1 MSVMAVKKAA
11 ARARRSVHL
20 GSVVEI
26 TTTRDAARLGRCLM
40 LFCAVVVATT
50 GWYVDDRHPD
60 RFGLWVPVT
69 VGAMLLVALGTGRV
83 PWNRLPSRATLAYP
97 VAGLSLLALI
107 GYLAPAAG
115 PAYVAMF
122 TLWFMFVGVTQKA
135 GTAWLVT
142 PFAAA
147 VWAVINWPL
156 DEQKV
161 VRLGL
166 ALVVWLVLGDVL
178 AVRAKQVAA
187 RTEDLSH
194 QADTDPLT
202 GLANRRT
209 LQREL
214 AAMKPGDVVVVLDVD
229 HFKQI
234 NDTRGH
240 VGGDLVLVDLA
251 ATLTSVVRGGDLVAR
266 FGGEEFVLLL
276 RRPNR
281 TSASS
286 PAAVATVPHGAG
298 PVMARLRASWGLLHP
313 DITWSAGVCA
323 HVAGQL
329 PAQTLSFADEALF
342 RAKRTGRDRV
352 ITHPAPVPTSEPLP
366 VG

>member
-1 MSVMAVKKAA
+1 MLVTSVKKLA
-11 ARARRSVHL
+11 ARARRYLDL

-26 TTTRDAARLGRCLM
+26 TTTRDAARLGQWLM
-40 LFCAVVVATT
+40 GFCALVVAST
-50 GWYVDDRHPD
+50 GWYVDNRQPD
-60 RFGLWVPVT
+60 RFTQWLPVT
-69 VGAMLLVALGTGRV
+69 VGAMLLVALATGRV
-83 PWNRLPSRATLAYP
+83 PWNRLPTRATLAYP

-135 GTAWLVT
+135 GTAWLLA

-147 VWAVINWPL
+147 VWAAVNLPL
-156 DEQKV
+156 DEQKA

-166 ALVVWLVLGDVL
+166 ALVVWVVLGDIL
-178 AVRAKQVAA
+178 AVRAKQVAS
-187 RTEDLSH
+187 RTEDLSQ

-214 AAMKPGDVVVVLDVD
+214 AAMKHGDIVVVLDVD

-234 NDTRGH
+234 NDSRGH
-240 VGGDLVLVDLA
+240 DGGDLVLVDLA

-281 TSASS
+281 TPASS

-298 PVMARLRASWGLLHP
+298 PVMARLRASWELLHP
-313 DITWSAGVCA
+313 DITWSGGVCA
-323 HVAGQL
+323 HQGGQL

-342 RAKRTGRDRV
+342 RAKRAGRDRV
-352 ITHPAPVPTSEPLP
+352 VTHPTPVPTSAL
-366 VG
+366 V

>member
-1 MSVMAVKKAA
+1 MFVMSVKKLA
-11 ARARRSVHL
+11 ARARRSLHL

-26 TTTRDAARLGRCLM
+26 TTTRDAARLGQWLVG
-40 LFCAVVVATT
+40 FCALVVAST
-50 GWYVDDRHPD
+50 GWYVDNRQPD
-60 RFGLWVPVT
+60 RFALWVPVI
-69 VGAMLLVALGTGRV
+69 VGAMLLAALGTGRV
-83 PWNRLPSRATLAYP
+83 PWNRLPTRATLFYP
-97 VAGLSLLALI
+97 VTALSLLALI

-135 GTAWLVT
+135 GTAWLLA

-147 VWAVINWPL
+147 VWAVINLPL
-156 DEQKV
+156 DEQKA

-166 ALVVWLVLGDVL
+166 AMVVWVVLGDTL

-187 RTEDLSH
+187 RTEDLSQ

-214 AAMKPGDVVVVLDVD
+214 AAIKSGDIVVVLDVD

-240 VGGDLVLVDLA
+240 DGGDLVLVDLA

-281 TSASS
+281 TSVSS

-298 PVMARLRASWGLLHP
+298 PVMSRLRASWQLLHP
-313 DITWSAGVCA
+313 DISWSAGVCA
-323 HVAGQL
+323 HQAGQL

-352 ITHPAPVPTSEPLP
+352 ITHPAPVRASEPLP